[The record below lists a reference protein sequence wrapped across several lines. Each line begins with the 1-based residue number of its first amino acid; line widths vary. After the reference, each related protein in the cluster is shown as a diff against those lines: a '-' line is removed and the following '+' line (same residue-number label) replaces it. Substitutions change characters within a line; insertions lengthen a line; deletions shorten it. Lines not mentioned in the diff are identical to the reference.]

1 MPKAIAR
8 VLGLTDRA
16 IRLAPLRADAADI
29 LHPLLFIFDTAK
41 QVGQRYFPLG
51 DVLPLEE
58 DAAESLDRADAEAV
72 DEGDRLDRRA
82 PQGRRRRARR
92 RQGIGGKS
100 PAEDSGRRQSGE
112 RVGCGPPRGAPRSGS
127 ARATPAQP
135 ESAAGS
141 AAQALSR
148 NPSRSVNLE
157 RSSEPLCPNLYQTI
171 DARPPR

>member
-41 QVGQRYFPLG
+41 QVGQGSRGP
-51 DVLPLEE
+51 PP
-58 DAAESLDRADAEAV
+58 DRADAEAV
-72 DEGDRLDRRA
+72 AEGDRLDRRA
-82 PQGRRRRARR
+82 PQGGRCRARR

-112 RVGCGPPRGAPRSGS
+112 RVGFGPPRGAPRSGA

-141 AAQALSR
+141 APQALSPK
-148 NPSRSVNLE
+148 PSRSVNLGTQLGA
-157 RSSEPLCPNLYQTI
+157 SMSQPLPNY
-171 DARPPR
+171 